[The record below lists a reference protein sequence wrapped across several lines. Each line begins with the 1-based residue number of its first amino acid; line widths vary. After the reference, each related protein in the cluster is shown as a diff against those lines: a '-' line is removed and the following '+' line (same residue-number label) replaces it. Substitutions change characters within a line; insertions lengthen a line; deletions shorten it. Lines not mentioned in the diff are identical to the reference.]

1 MPLPRETAWF
11 YAKSYGLGW
20 GLPAR
25 WQGWVCLLIYLATI
39 AMSATWG
46 LPENPTLF
54 GIITGVLSLIFIGIC
69 YWKGETP
76 KWRWGGKPL

>member
-11 YAKSYGLGW
+11 YAKSYGWGW

-25 WQGWVCLLIYLATI
+25 WQGWVCLLTYLAAI
-39 AMSATWG
+39 ALSAAG
-46 LPENPTLF
+46 VLPAHPKWF
-54 GIITGVLSLIFIGIC
+54 AAITGILSALLVGIC

-76 KWRWGGKPL
+76 KWRWGGKRL